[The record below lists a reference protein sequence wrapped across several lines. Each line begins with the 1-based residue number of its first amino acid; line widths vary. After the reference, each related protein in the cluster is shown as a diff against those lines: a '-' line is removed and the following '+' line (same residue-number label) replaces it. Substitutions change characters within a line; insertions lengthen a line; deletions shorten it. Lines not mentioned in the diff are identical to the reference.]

1 MRLIFILFR
10 YFPHGGLQRD
20 CLRIA
25 EALVKRGH
33 GVELVCGEWQ
43 GPRPAAI
50 EITELKRH
58 GLTNHGIAARLARDA
73 VALARSRRADAIVG
87 FNRMPGLDLCY
98 VGENCFRAKAEEERS
113 VFYRWLP
120 RFYGFSRLEAGI
132 VGPGTA
138 TELMMLSRRQIETYL
153 RHYKI
158 EDRRLHLLPPSIARD
173 RMRPAD
179 ADSIRGEAR
188 TGLDLKPDEFGL
200 LALASAFRTKGL
212 DRSIEAV
219 AALPRPLRDRV
230 KLLVAGRGRP
240 DRYRRL
246 AKRRGIADR
255 VAFLGAR
262 DDVAHLLLAAD
273 LLLHPARDECAGMA
287 ILEAIVAGLPVLCSA
302 NCGFS
307 DHVRKADAG
316 LVLPEPFD
324 PAAYAALLTGMLDR
338 GRLDRWS
345 QQGGRYGRSEDLYS
359 GTEAAAALIE
369 RVAAAKRDGGP
380 AN

>member
-20 CLRIA
+20 CRRIA

-33 GVELVCGEWQ
+33 DVEIICGEWQ

-50 EITELKRH
+50 EITVLKRH
-58 GLTNHGIAARLARDA
+58 GLTNHGIATRLARDA
-73 VALARSRRADAIVG
+73 VALARSRQADAIVG

-98 VGENCFRAKAEEERS
+98 AAENCFRVKAEEERP

-120 RFYGFSRLEAGI
+120 RFHGFSRLEAGI
-132 VGPGTA
+132 VGPGTE
-138 TELMMLSRRQIETYL
+138 TVLMMLSRRQIETYR

-158 EDRRLHLLPPSIARD
+158 EDRRLHLLPPSISRD
-173 RMRPAD
+173 RMRPAGAD
-179 ADSIRGEAR
+179 AVRAETRAR
-188 TGLDLKPDEFGL
+188 LDLEPDAFGL
-200 LALASAFRTKGL
+200 FALSSAFRTKGL
-212 DRSIEAV
+212 DRSIEAI

-230 KLLVAGRGRP
+230 KLLVVGRGRP

-255 VAFLGAR
+255 VEFLGAHDEVGR
-262 DDVAHLLLAAD
+262 LLLGAD

-287 ILEAIVAGLPVLCSA
+287 ILEAIVAGLPVLCTA

-307 DHVRKADAG
+307 DHVRMADAG
-316 LVLPEPFD
+316 MVLPEPFD

-338 GRLDRWS
+338 GRLDHWS
-345 QQGGRYGRSEDLYS
+345 RQGVRYGQSEDLYS
-359 GTEAAAALIE
+359 GTEVAAALIE
-369 RVAAAKRDGGP
+369 RVAAESRDGRP
-380 AN
+380 AA